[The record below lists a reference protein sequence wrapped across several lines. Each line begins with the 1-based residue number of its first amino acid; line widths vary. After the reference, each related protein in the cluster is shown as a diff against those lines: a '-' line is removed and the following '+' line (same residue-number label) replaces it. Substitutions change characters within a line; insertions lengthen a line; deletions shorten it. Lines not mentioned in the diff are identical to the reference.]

1 MLPCAYKSLFGI
13 DCPLCG
19 FQRSFIQL
27 MKGNIGE
34 SFVLYPPLVFVL
46 LMFAAF
52 AVHAFNRKIIGKRI
66 VSSYAWTVLG
76 IIMLNYIIKLIFF
89 KGEIIS

>member
-1 MLPCAYKSLFGI
+1 MLPCAYKSFFGI

-27 MKGNIGE
+27 MKGNFGE
-34 SFVLYPPLVFVL
+34 SFALYPPLVFVL

-52 AVHAFNRKIIGKRI
+52 TVHAINKRIIGKRM
-66 VSSYAWTVLG
+66 VSSYAWMVLG
-76 IIMLNYIIKLIFF
+76 IVMLNYIIKLIFF
-89 KGEIIS
+89 KGEVIA